1 MRYFLLILLILIGCS
16 DKNQKKEKIYIEDVV
31 KINELNNS
39 NVVKNNVIKIKDLK
53 FYEKNN
59 SISYNF
65 EKPKILVFINGDK
78 YSNLQIK
85 ELDKTNVKYYIIDN
99 EKLKQYFKIKE
110 YPTILVVDKNSTKK
124 YEGFIPAEILKYEIK
139 D

>member
-39 NVVKNNVIKIKDLK
+39 NVVKNNIIKIKDLK

-65 EKPKILVFINGDK
+65 EKIKILVFINGDK

-110 YPTILVVDKNSTKK
+110 YPTILVIDKNSTKK
-124 YEGFIPAEILKYEIK
+124 YEGFIPYEILKYEIK

>member
-1 MRYFLLILLILIGCS
+1 MRYFLLILLILTGCN
-16 DKNQKKEKIYIEDVV
+16 DKNQKKEKIYIDDVV

-39 NVVKNNVIKIKDLK
+39 VVKNNIIKIKGLK

-65 EKPKILVFINGDK
+65 EKTKVLVFINGNE

-85 ELDKTNVKYYIIDN
+85 ELDKTNIKYYIIDN

-110 YPTILVVDKNSTKK
+110 YPTILIVDKNSTKK
-124 YEGFIPAEILKYEIK
+124 YEGFIPYEILKYELK